1 MHALW
6 WSRDRVSMLGEA
18 RTYVQ
23 TALEPLGVN
32 VYLTA
37 PQAGVTP
44 PGVVIKPSNN
54 WVEVMTMTQ
63 FRVNLDLE
71 VTAQPA
77 GTNESAMERLE
88 TLIGQIIGIFPINGS
103 VGAPQDIKIGQAD
116 LLTATV
122 PITVLVTE

>member
-6 WSRDRVSMLGEA
+6 WGGYRVTMLGDA
-18 RTYVQ
+18 RIFVQ
-23 TALEPLGVN
+23 EALEPLGVN
-32 VYLTA
+32 IYMTA

-44 PGVVIKPSNN
+44 PGIVIKPSNN
-54 WVEVMTMTQ
+54 WVEVMTISQ

-77 GTNESAMERLE
+77 GTNESAMDRLE

>member
-6 WSRDRVSMLGEA
+6 WGGYRVSMLGEA
-18 RTYVQ
+18 RTFVQ

-32 VYLTA
+32 VYLVA

-44 PGVVIKPSNN
+44 PGVVIKPANN
-54 WVEVMTMTQ
+54 WVERETLTQ

-77 GTNESAMERLE
+77 GTNEAAMERLE

-103 VGAPQDIKIGQAD
+103 VGAPQEIKVGQAD

-122 PITVLVTE
+122 PIMVHVTE

>member
-1 MHALW
+1 
-6 WSRDRVSMLGEA
+6 MLGDA
-18 RTYVQ
+18 RTFVQ

-32 VYLTA
+32 VYLVA

-54 WVEVMTMTQ
+54 WVERLTLTQ
-63 FRVNLDLE
+63 FQVNLDLE

-77 GTNESAMERLE
+77 GTNEAAMERLE
-88 TLIGQIIGIFPINGS
+88 TLIEQIIGIFPINGS
-103 VGAPQDIKIGQAD
+103 VGAPQEIKVGQAD

-122 PITVLVTE
+122 PIMVHVTE